1 MACVMT
7 TDRPVSRGVTEHG
20 IRCHDFLR
28 ATVSSSHVLLLSCFF
43 CPLLF
48 LFLLSVLRFFLSLF
62 STLGLF
68 FW

>member
-1 MACVMT
+1 MGYV
-7 TDRPVSRGVTEHG
+7 
-20 IRCHDFLR
+20 
-28 ATVSSSHVLLLSCFF
+28 ATIFFVPQFHLLMYCYSHVFF
-43 CPLLF
+43 RPLLF